1 MEAYIPLFILIF
13 IIGIILGIV
22 GMLSF
27 SKYKTGSMSSTTV
40 KKEYEEYQDS
50 VEKHFEETSQRLQD
64 MTSQYQELYK
74 HLAVG
79 ATTLCRPESV
89 AAGIADKSDPELQLE
104 NQSDEKATDE
114 LEEATDEAQASEDQ
128 AESNDSQ
135 DETVKKSADDAS
147 EESASTEASTAEDS
161 SSQSDDVKAE
171 ADSDATT
178 DDNAADKKV
187 SKPE

>member
-89 AAGIADKSDPELQLE
+89 AAGIADKSDPGLQLE
-104 NQSDEKATDE
+104 NQSDEK
-114 LEEATDEAQASEDQ
+114 ATDEAQASEDQ

-135 DETVKKSADDAS
+135 DETAEKSADEAS

-171 ADSDATT
+171 ADSDATV
-178 DDNAADKKV
+178 DDNAADKKA